1 MTKKVAIFIS
11 GSGSN
16 MVSLVKSMQSLQF
29 ALPTLVLSNKRD
41 AIGLIKA
48 KNLKIPTVCVEAD
61 RQGGYDLNFE
71 AAIQKELENY
81 NIDII
86 CLAGFMRVLSAKF
99 VDFWQ
104 GKILNIHPSLLP
116 KYIGLKTHER
126 VLENHE
132 EVTGCTVHLVT
143 RELDCGRILGQ
154 ATVPIFPEDNV
165 EAIKLRVLEK
175 EHMLYP
181 KTLEQFCL
189 GGSDLVIM

>member
-16 MVSLVKSMQSLQF
+16 MVALVKSMQSLQF

-41 AIGLIKA
+41 AAGLIKA
-48 KNLKIPTVCVEAD
+48 KNLKIPTVCVEAEKLASC
-61 RQGGYDLNFE
+61 DLSFE
-71 AAIQKELENY
+71 ATIQKELEKY

-99 VDFWQ
+99 VDFWR

-116 KYIGLKTHER
+116 KYIGLNTHER
-126 VLENHE
+126 VLENRE
-132 EVTGCTVHLVT
+132 EITGCTVHEVT

-154 ATVPIFPEDNV
+154 ATVPIFPEDDV
-165 EAIKLRVLEK
+165 ESIKSRVLEK

-189 GGSDLVIM
+189 GRSDLIIM

>member
-1 MTKKVAIFIS
+1 VTKKVAIFIS

-16 MVSLVKSMQSLQF
+16 MVALVKSMQTLQF

-41 AIGLIKA
+41 AIGLTKA
-48 KNLKIPTVCVEAD
+48 KNLKIPTVCIEAD
-61 RQGGYDLNFE
+61 TLAGCDLNFE
-71 AAIQKELENY
+71 SAIQKELENY

-86 CLAGFMRVLSAKF
+86 CLAGFMRVLSSQF

-116 KYIGLKTHER
+116 KYIGLNTHER

-132 EVTGCTVHLVT
+132 EVTGCTVHEVT
-143 RELDCGRILGQ
+143 RKLDCGRILGQ
-154 ATVPIFPEDNV
+154 ATVQIFPDDNV
-165 EAIKLRVLEK
+165 EAIKSRVLEK

-189 GGSDLVIM
+189 GRSDLIIM

>member
-16 MVSLVKSMQSLQF
+16 MVALVKSMQSLHF

-48 KNLKIPTVCVEAD
+48 KNLKIPTVCVEAEKLA
-61 RQGGYDLNFE
+61 GSDLNFE

-81 NIDII
+81 KIDII
-86 CLAGFMRVLSAKF
+86 CLAGFMRVLSANF

-104 GKILNIHPSLLP
+104 CKILNIHPSLLP
-116 KYIGLKTHER
+116 KYKGLNTHER
-126 VLENHE
+126 VLDNHE
-132 EVTGCTVHLVT
+132 KVTGCTVHEVT

-154 ATVPIFPEDNV
+154 AIVPIFPDDTV
-165 EAIKLRVLEK
+165 EAIKSRVLEK
-175 EHMLYP
+175 EHVLYP

-189 GGSDLVIM
+189 GRSDLIIM

>member
-16 MVSLVKSMQSLQF
+16 MVALVKSMQTLQF

-41 AIGLIKA
+41 AIGLNKA
-48 KNLKIPTVCVEAD
+48 KKMKIPTVCIEAEKLA
-61 RQGGYDLNFE
+61 GFDLNFE

-86 CLAGFMRVLSAKF
+86 CLAGFMRVLSSKF
-99 VDFWQ
+99 VNLWQ

-116 KYIGLKTHER
+116 KYIGLNTHER
-126 VLENHE
+126 VLENRE
-132 EVTGCTVHLVT
+132 EVTGCTVHEVT
-143 RELDCGRILGQ
+143 RKLDCGRILGQ

-165 EAIKLRVLEK
+165 EAIKSRVLEK

-189 GGSDLVIM
+189 GRSDLIIM